1 MRARKPRS
9 SGTAAASTGA
19 TAISPPGV
27 RAVVAP
33 ATVSATASGS
43 TRRVATARSTARNA
57 STVPTATHG
66 SGRRPRS
73 RGTNQVP
80 NASAAIH
87 GVPRRRPARPSR
99 GSSSRDTRN
108 QHSSPSS
115 ADGNR
120 IHGVAAEISDHQWYG
135 SENQLNGASGALSQR

>member
-1 MRARKPRS
+1 MRARSPRS

-19 TAISPPGV
+19 AAITPPGV
-27 RAVVAP
+27 TAAVAP
-33 ATVSATASGS
+33 ATVSAAARGS
-43 TRRVATARSTARNA
+43 TRRVATARSTARKA

-73 RGTNQVP
+73 SGTHQVP
-80 NASAAIH
+80 NASAATH
-87 GVPRRRPARPSR
+87 GVPRRRPTRPRR

-115 ADGNR
+115 VDGSR
-120 IHGVAAEISDHQWYG
+120 IHGVAAEIVDHQWYG
-135 SENQLNGASGALSQR
+135 S